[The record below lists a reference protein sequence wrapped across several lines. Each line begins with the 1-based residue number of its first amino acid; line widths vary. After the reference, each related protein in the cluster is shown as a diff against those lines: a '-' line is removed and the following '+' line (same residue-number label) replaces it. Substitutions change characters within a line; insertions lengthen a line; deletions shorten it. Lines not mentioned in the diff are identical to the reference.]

1 MGSNVKERNI
11 TEELVEALNKKK
23 ADFLTF
29 NQALSDALKK
39 RLGLMKKPTVAQ
51 KSFDNGYGIL
61 QTLLYVGWS
70 QYSTCYGKLLY
81 HNPPSH
87 LRNASL

>member
-51 KSFDNGYGIL
+51 I
-61 QTLLYVGWS
+61 V
-70 QYSTCYGKLLY
+70 
-81 HNPPSH
+81 
-87 LRNASL
+87 